1 MTVYTCDLLSPLTI
15 PQFEVENYVAMV
27 TATKEC
33 CVDFCIL
40 LMLYSFYSW
49 RPVTGLQNQSTVT
62 LVLSISSTFLS

>member
-1 MTVYTCDLLSPLTI
+1 MTAYTSDPLSLLTI

-40 LMLYSFYSW
+40 LVQHSYPNLLML
-49 RPVTGLQNQSTVT
+49 
-62 LVLSISSTFLS
+62 